1 MNKVSFSKTLFV
13 QHFCISDKPKKI
25 PKVDFWRGGW
35 FMKWL
40 DGYYRDWET
49 RSKGNKFMGKG
60 KGEGEGGRG

>member
-40 DGYYRDWET
+40 DGYLVMN
-49 RSKGNKFMGKG
+49 GV
-60 KGEGEGGRG
+60 GRVSRGACVIFLNH